1 MDIFFESEYLENL
14 SSRIES
20 FDKSLN
26 YMKEQLTDF
35 TQSSKKN
42 IDQFKINFTYCHVA
56 ISKNGG
62 LIAVCKKKGF
72 FDLKRDS
79 KLNKYIIVF
88 FQDLKRKYLISIP
101 WDNNKIYA
109 VCVDFTPKQ
118 ELFAILNN
126 GEIYKI
132 NYNDGKAKR
141 KEKYF
146 SKKLEEEGIIKA
158 KLFEKG
164 FIAYTKFE
172 NFYYVKDIKNVEAV
186 LMFSL
191 PMYFKFDQN
200 VDFIAIPADNSNSKR
215 IEVLITRQFSE
226 EGGLILIPMKEDAEN
241 VKLIPQND
249 YYFEVEGASL
259 ITKETPHEMYFPISA
274 IDEKKKS
281 KEKDKSKLE
290 PPKIDNPGTLKNI
303 GTIAAIAL
311 SPNNEKFALYSK
323 EKKIAY
329 IFRSDFNTDY
339 KYKEIYFKYDKDDL
353 ELEDFMEDIEEA
365 FEFKEGCQFI
375 FCGDE
380 AVALAWKRVIIISKV
395 NAKKSLIY
403 FSSEESNKNKGLV
416 SKCITE
422 VDGIRILT
430 NDGVFLISK
439 VPKELINLSD
449 VFSKAATKKLIDIY
463 KNNLCRRYVSERDIR
478 RLSNE
483 IPDAI
488 MDLQMASANI
498 YWTENNNEEQ
508 QKETQLFL
516 LKVAQFCKKYVDRSE
531 FNFDKFNQNC
541 KEMRIVN
548 NLRNDKKYPMFIT
561 YKEFKNFEQKDLIS
575 ILIKYRNFQMAA
587 DVSRFLDYSLKK
599 VLNKYIMAVMKREIK
614 DMEDTISSKS
624 SNEEIKE
631 RYGLL
636 FLSLEKVPG
645 ISFVKLAKKADK
657 YGGKKLAMYLLE
669 QEKSD
674 LIKIPQ
680 MLQYKDNFEEPIKIA
695 LDSYDFNAVNRVM
708 AKIKKENSYNSLINN
723 NLAKYYRRIL
733 LYYKIYDKGQIVSF
747 LKKTKNYPE
756 LFYLNLKTFY
766 KIDNFDDRIESI
778 KLCKSEL
785 KNIEKNEKKENY
797 DNFDVKST
805 KKFLEKLEHITKFKK
820 ICSSPD
826 SSIIHYSVEEPY
838 KVSVYDC
845 YKNGYMKDEA
855 NRVETHNKNIE
866 YSQKKLNLLK
876 FRSYLEIR
884 RPDAIDN
891 QLQKTSLKKLGI
903 THIQLAE
910 IYYDYKYYDK
920 CAETLIQVRDPSYY
934 SYVEELFKSMKKQKE
949 FLEFVIACKDYDD
962 KFNVINDILSK
973 NPGLQRFADEYCAK
987 YKVVLK

>member
-35 TQSSKKN
+35 TQASKKN

-329 IFRSDFNTDY
+329 IFRSDFNADY
-339 KYKEIYFKYDKDDL
+339 KYKEIYFKYDK
-353 ELEDFMEDIEEA
+353 M
-365 FEFKEGCQFI
+365 
-375 FCGDE
+375 
-380 AVALAWKRVIIISKV
+380 
-395 NAKKSLIY
+395 
-403 FSSEESNKNKGLV
+403 
-416 SKCITE
+416 
-422 VDGIRILT
+422 IL
-430 NDGVFLISK
+430 N
-439 VPKELINLSD
+439 
-449 VFSKAATKKLIDIY
+449 
-463 KNNLCRRYVSERDIR
+463 
-478 RLSNE
+478 
-483 IPDAI
+483 
-488 MDLQMASANI
+488 
-498 YWTENNNEEQ
+498 
-508 QKETQLFL
+508 
-516 LKVAQFCKKYVDRSE
+516 
-531 FNFDKFNQNC
+531 
-541 KEMRIVN
+541 
-548 NLRNDKKYPMFIT
+548 
-561 YKEFKNFEQKDLIS
+561 
-575 ILIKYRNFQMAA
+575 
-587 DVSRFLDYSLKK
+587 
-599 VLNKYIMAVMKREIK
+599 
-614 DMEDTISSKS
+614 
-624 SNEEIKE
+624 
-631 RYGLL
+631 
-636 FLSLEKVPG
+636 
-645 ISFVKLAKKADK
+645 
-657 YGGKKLAMYLLE
+657 
-669 QEKSD
+669 
-674 LIKIPQ
+674 
-680 MLQYKDNFEEPIKIA
+680 
-695 LDSYDFNAVNRVM
+695 
-708 AKIKKENSYNSLINN
+708 
-723 NLAKYYRRIL
+723 
-733 LYYKIYDKGQIVSF
+733 
-747 LKKTKNYPE
+747 
-756 LFYLNLKTFY
+756 
-766 KIDNFDDRIESI
+766 
-778 KLCKSEL
+778 
-785 KNIEKNEKKENY
+785 
-797 DNFDVKST
+797 
-805 KKFLEKLEHITKFKK
+805 
-820 ICSSPD
+820 
-826 SSIIHYSVEEPY
+826 
-838 KVSVYDC
+838 
-845 YKNGYMKDEA
+845 
-855 NRVETHNKNIE
+855 
-866 YSQKKLNLLK
+866 
-876 FRSYLEIR
+876 
-884 RPDAIDN
+884 
-891 QLQKTSLKKLGI
+891 
-903 THIQLAE
+903 
-910 IYYDYKYYDK
+910 
-920 CAETLIQVRDPSYY
+920 
-934 SYVEELFKSMKKQKE
+934 
-949 FLEFVIACKDYDD
+949 
-962 KFNVINDILSK
+962 
-973 NPGLQRFADEYCAK
+973 
-987 YKVVLK
+987 